1 MIVLVDI
8 GNSFTKVAT
17 AEGAGLTSAARLATH
32 PEHTPDEIF
41 IEFKTLG
48 IQEPRGAVICS
59 VVPELTERFVEMF
72 RSRFNLGNPL
82 VVTPYVN
89 TGITILYRNL
99 SNLGADRIANAVGAY
114 FEYGKD
120 VAIVDFGT
128 ATTIDFVTSKGEY
141 LGGIIAPGLE
151 ASLHN
156 LISKAPKLFEI
167 KPKKPDRY
175 VGRST
180 EECLQSGSY
189 LLTVGLI
196 EAVRAAVRRETK
208 IDFTFIATG
217 GLADRFA
224 PFANAIEIVDRDLTL
239 KGCLHLYRLN
249 RGEGENQPH
258 RMDEIDQA

>member
-1 MIVLVDI
+1 MIILVDV

-17 AEGAGLTSAARLATH
+17 AERGEILSIARLGTRH
-32 PEHTPDEIF
+32 ERTPDEIF

-48 IQEPRGAVICS
+48 IQEPKDAVICS
-59 VVPELTERFVEMF
+59 VVPGLTGRFVEMF
-72 RSRFNLGNPL
+72 RSRFNLGEPL

-114 FEYGKD
+114 FDYGKD

-128 ATTIDFVTSKGEY
+128 ATTIDFVTSNGEY

-151 ASLHN
+151 SSLD
-156 LISKAPKLFEI
+156 LLVSSTSRLFEI
-167 KPKKPDRY
+167 KPKKPSRY

-196 EAVRAAVRRETK
+196 
-208 IDFTFIATG
+208 
-217 GLADRFA
+217 
-224 PFANAIEIVDRDLTL
+224 
-239 KGCLHLYRLN
+239 
-249 RGEGENQPH
+249 
-258 RMDEIDQA
+258 

>member
-1 MIVLVDI
+1 MIVLVDV

-17 AEGAGLTSAARLATH
+17 AEGTRLTPAARLATH
-32 PEHTPDEIF
+32 PERTPDEIF
-41 IEFKTLG
+41 IELKTLG
-48 IQEPRGAVICS
+48 IQEPKDAVICS
-59 VVPELTERFVEMF
+59 VVPVLTGRFVEMF

-114 FEYGKD
+114 FDYGKD

-151 ASLHN
+151 SSLD
-156 LISKAPKLFEI
+156 LLVSSTSKLFEI
-167 KPKKPDRY
+167 KPKKPSSY

-224 PFANAIEIVDRDLTL
+224 PFANAIELVDRDLTL

-249 RGEGENQPH
+249 KGEEF
-258 RMDEIDQA
+258 DQA